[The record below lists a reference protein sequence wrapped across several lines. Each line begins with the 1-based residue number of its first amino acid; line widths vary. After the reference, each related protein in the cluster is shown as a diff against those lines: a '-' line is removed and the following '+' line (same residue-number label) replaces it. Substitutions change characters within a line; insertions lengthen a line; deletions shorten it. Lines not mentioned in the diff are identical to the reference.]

1 MKCNKCGWETAENN
15 DFCPQCGNRLIVEEA
30 SVGNFTAKLL
40 SALRD
45 PLFLVVCILLS
56 ATCLMTLA
64 TGSIPLIEILITI
77 FLWLTY
83 NRARQGIADANYL
96 RCVSGTVYANYVI
109 SYVAAGL
116 VLFAGAVIA
125 VALNAVQDSMGDLWN
140 EIMGELAQEEA
151 LSSIM
156 EIIPLISGT
165 AIFLACAITAA
176 IMVVLNIFTLRYVHR
191 FAKSVYRSI
200 GQNAPEIKCANAAK
214 IVLFILGGFSAVSC
228 LSSLFSFQ
236 LGGFLANASSG
247 GCSIIAGLLIHKY
260 LAK

>member
-1 MKCNKCGWETAENN
+1 MKCNKCGWETVENN
-15 DFCPQCGNRLIVEEA
+15 DFCSQCGERLIVEEA
-30 SVGNFTAKLL
+30 SVGTFTAKLL

-83 NRARQGIADANYL
+83 AQARKGIADANHL

-116 VLFAGAVIA
+116 VLVAGAIVA
-125 VALNAVQDSMGDLWN
+125 VALNAVQGSMGDLWN
-140 EIMGELAQEEA
+140 EIIGDLAQEESFS
-151 LSSIM
+151 LIM
-156 EIIPLISGT
+156 EILPVISGT
-165 AIFLACAITAA
+165 VIFLSCAIVAA
-176 IMVVLNIFTLRYVHR
+176 LLVVINIFTMRYVHR

-200 GQNAPEIKCANAAK
+200 GQNTSEIKYANAAK
-214 IVLFILGGFSAVSC
+214 IVLFILGGFSAVGA

-236 LGGFLANASSG
+236 LGGFLANAASG

-260 LAK
+260 LSK

>member
-15 DFCPQCGNRLIVEEA
+15 DFCPQCGACLIVEEA
-30 SVGNFTAKLL
+30 SAGTFTSKLL

-64 TGSIPLIEILITI
+64 TGSIPLIEILITV

-83 NRARQGIADANYL
+83 AQARKGIADANHL
-96 RCVSGTVYANYVI
+96 RCVSGSVYASYVV

-125 VALNAVQDSMGDLWN
+125 VALNAVQGSMGDLWD

-151 LSSIM
+151 FSGIM
-156 EIIPLISGT
+156 KIMPLISGT
-165 AIFLACAITAA
+165 VIFIACAITAA
-176 IMVVLNIFTLRYVHR
+176 LLVVTNIFTLRYVHR

-200 GQNAPEIKCANAAK
+200 GQNAPEIKYANAAK

-260 LAK
+260 LSK